1 MRFTGYFMLLVLT
14 VVLANC
20 DSNSNSDSNS
30 DSETNTITIADF
42 VGSWTASSVVFT
54 NNVNSSESIDLIA
67 IGGETRMTVL
77 VGGGVRTWVDVGD
90 FSDEWDATLS
100 VSGNTVT
107 STPVE
112 SSRPVVQFTFTMNG
126 NTLTLTDTSSEFDF
140 TLTGAAEVAATQ
152 VIVFE
157 RK

>member
-20 DSNSNSDSNS
+20 DSNSDSNS
-30 DSETNTITIADF
+30 DSETNTITVVDF

-112 SSRPVVQFTFTMNG
+112 SSRPVVRFTFTMNG
-126 NTLTLTDTSSEFDF
+126 NTLTLTNTSEEFDF
-140 TLTGAAEVAATQ
+140 TLSGAAEVAATQ

-157 RK
+157 RQ

>member
-1 MRFTGYFMLLVLT
+1 MRFTGYFMSLVLT

-20 DSNSNSDSNS
+20 DSNSDSNS

-77 VGGGVRTWVDVGD
+77 TDGGVRTWVDVGD

-112 SSRPVVQFTFTMNG
+112 SSRPVRRFTFTMNG
-126 NTLTLTDTSSEFDF
+126 NTLTLTNTSEEFDF
-140 TLTGAAEVAATQ
+140 TLSGAAEVAATQ

-157 RK
+157 RQ

>member
-20 DSNSNSDSNS
+20 DSNSDSNS
-30 DSETNTITIADF
+30 DSETNTITVADF

-77 VGGGVRTWVDVGD
+77 TGGGVRTWVDVGD

-112 SSRPVVQFTFTMNG
+112 SSRPVVRFTFTMNG
-126 NTLTLTDTSSEFDF
+126 NTLTLTNTSEEFDF
-140 TLTGAAEVAATQ
+140 TLSGAAEVAATQ

-157 RK
+157 RQ